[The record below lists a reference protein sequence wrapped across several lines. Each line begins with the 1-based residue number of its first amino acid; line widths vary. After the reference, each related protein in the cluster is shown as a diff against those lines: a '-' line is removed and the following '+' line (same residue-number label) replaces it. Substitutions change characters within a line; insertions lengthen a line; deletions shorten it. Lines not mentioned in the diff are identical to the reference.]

1 MKAEV
6 IRAKP
11 EPKKPEFRTAVM
23 PSTGTKYRY
32 NTDMQ
37 RFEFCSNGVWRVSA
51 WPASPRDW
59 EWEGN
64 NFTSHAFLLDLMMN
78 PVEPQE
84 EQDAEECEITEVV
97 LRMNREEAE
106 SLAKIAW
113 KSDIRGSYDFFYAI
127 PVEIRKG
134 ASKKWGSCG

>member
-11 EPKKPEFRTAVM
+11 EPKK
-23 PSTGTKYRY
+23 
-32 NTDMQ
+32 
-37 RFEFCSNGVWRVSA
+37 
-51 WPASPRDW
+51 
-59 EWEGN
+59 
-64 NFTSHAFLLDLMMN
+64 
-78 PVEPQE
+78 